1 MRLTPAVR
9 ALLLASALLSHSAA
23 SLAAQS
29 DTWALTNARI
39 QTVTRGVIEKGTI
52 LIRKGLI
59 EAVGPT
65 VTVPADARVIDLAG
79 KTVTPGIFDLTS
91 SLGLPAAPTP
101 GGGGAAPG
109 GGGGQQAPAPAA
121 PRPGLSPERQIA
133 AEIRLTSTEVKP
145 LRDAGITAVLVSP
158 TRGLFRGMSALVPL
172 RDDAD
177 AGSVIKSQV
186 AEHIG
191 YQGAQGGYPGTL
203 LGVIAYQRQAL
214 FDAQRQGMLQDRYKS
229 NPRGMERPEND
240 PGLDA
245 LVPVV
250 RGQVPAFIEAGNEN
264 EIRRAVRLAKEFN
277 LKMTIVGATEGWQAV
292 DALAGRPTIVSV
304 NFPAPAAVTGWS
316 YRLSQRRGPGD
327 SATSARAAQRIIEGN
342 AAALNTAGV
351 KFALASGGSRD
362 FLPNVRKA
370 VAAGL
375 PASVAL
381 EALTI
386 RAAEIAGVGEMLGSI
401 EAGKIANLVVSS
413 TDILSDSARVSA
425 VFVDG
430 IRYEVAPPP
439 PARTGGGGGPAG
451 SGAPAAQVAGAWAM
465 TLTSPQGP
473 LEVAMTLVQNG
484 ASFTG
489 TMTSSVGSQEISDGQ
504 INGRNLTWSATLQMG
519 GQSITL
525 NYRGEVDGNRM
536 SGSAELGSFGSATF
550 TAERKP

>member
-1 MRLTPAVR
+1 MRLTQAVR
-9 ALLLASALLSHSAA
+9 VLLLGSAVFPLSAG

-52 LIRKGLI
+52 VIRKGLI
-59 EAVGPT
+59 EAVGPA
-65 VTVPADARVIDLAG
+65 VPVPADARVLDLAG
-79 KTVTPGIFDLTS
+79 KTVTPGLLDLTS
-91 SLGLPAAPTP
+91 SLGLPAP
-101 GGGGAAPG
+101 AAPAG
-109 GGGGQQAPAPAA
+109 GGGGGGGGGGPAPAPGA
-121 PRPGLSPERQIA
+121 PRQGMSPERKVA
-133 AEIRLTSTEVKP
+133 DELRLTANDMKP
-145 LRDAGITAVLVSP
+145 LRDAGITAVLVAP
-158 TRGLFRGMSALVPL
+158 TRGLFRGLSALVPL
-172 RDDAD
+172 RDDAG
-177 AGSVIKSQV
+177 AGTVIRSQV

-191 YQGAQGGYPGTL
+191 YQGVQGEYPGTL

-214 FDAQRQGMLQDRYKS
+214 YDAQRQGLLQDRYRN

-264 EIRRAVRLAKEFN
+264 EIRRAVRLAREFN
-277 LKMTIVGATEGWQAV
+277 LKATIVGATEGWQAL
-292 DALAGRPTIVSV
+292 DALAGRSAVVSV
-304 NFPAPAAVTGWS
+304 NFPQPTAVTGWS
-316 YRLSQRRGPGD
+316 YRLSQRRMPGD
-327 SATSARAAQRIIEGN
+327 SAVAARQAQRIIEGN
-342 AAALNTAGV
+342 AAALHKAGV
-351 KFALASGGSRD
+351 KFALASGGSRE

-386 RAAEIAGVGEMLGSI
+386 RPAELAGAGEMLGSI

-413 TDILSDSARVSA
+413 ADLLSDSARVSA

-430 IRYEVAPPP
+430 IRYPVTPTPAP
-439 PARTGGGGGPAG
+439 RGGGDAAGAGGPL
-451 SGAPAAQVAGAWAM
+451 AQVGGGWTM
-465 TLTSPQGP
+465 NLTSPQGP
-473 LEVAMTLVQNG
+473 VEITMTLTQSG

-489 TMTSSVGSQEISDGQ
+489 TMTSALGTQEISEGQ
-504 INGRNLTWSATLQMG
+504 ITGRNLTWTSTIQIG

-525 NYRGEVDGNRM
+525 NYRGQVEGNRM
-536 SGSAELGSFGSATF
+536 TGSADLGSFGSATF

>member
-1 MRLTPAVR
+1 MRLTQAVR
-9 ALLLASALLSHSAA
+9 VLLLGSAVFPLSAG

-52 LIRKGLI
+52 VIRKGLI
-59 EAVGPT
+59 EAVGPA
-65 VTVPADARVIDLAG
+65 VPVPADARVLDLAG
-79 KTVTPGIFDLTS
+79 KTVTPGLLDLTS
-91 SLGLPAAPTP
+91 SLGLPAPAVP
-101 GGGGAAPG
+101 AG
-109 GGGGQQAPAPAA
+109 GGGGGGGGGGPAPAPGA
-121 PRPGLSPERQIA
+121 PRQGMSPERKVA
-133 AEIRLTSTEVKP
+133 DELRLTANDMKP
-145 LRDAGITAVLVSP
+145 LRDAGITAVLVAP
-158 TRGLFRGMSALVPL
+158 TRGLFRGLSALVPL
-172 RDDAD
+172 RDDAG
-177 AGSVIKSQV
+177 AGTVIRSQV

-191 YQGAQGGYPGTL
+191 YQGVQGEYPGTL

-214 FDAQRQGMLQDRYKS
+214 YDAQRQGLLQDRYRN

-264 EIRRAVRLAKEFN
+264 EIRRAVRLAREFN
-277 LKMTIVGATEGWQAV
+277 LKATIVGATEGWQAL
-292 DALAGRPTIVSV
+292 DALAGRSAVVSV
-304 NFPAPAAVTGWS
+304 NFPQPTAVTGWS
-316 YRLSQRRGPGD
+316 YRLSQRRMPGD
-327 SATSARAAQRIIEGN
+327 SAVAARQAQRIIEGN
-342 AAALNTAGV
+342 AAALHKAGV
-351 KFALASGGSRD
+351 KFALASGGSRE

-386 RAAEIAGVGEMLGSI
+386 RPAELAGAGEMLGSI

-413 TDILSDSARVSA
+413 ADLLSDSARVSA

-430 IRYEVAPPP
+430 IRYPVTPTPAP
-439 PARTGGGGGPAG
+439 RGGGDAAGAGGPL
-451 SGAPAAQVAGAWAM
+451 AQVGGGWTM
-465 TLTSPQGP
+465 NLTSPQGP
-473 LEVAMTLVQNG
+473 VEITMTLTQSG

-489 TMTSSVGSQEISDGQ
+489 TMTSALGTQEISEGQ
-504 INGRNLTWSATLQMG
+504 ITGRNLTWTSTIQIG

-525 NYRGEVDGNRM
+525 NYRGQVEGNRM
-536 SGSAELGSFGSATF
+536 TGSADLGSFGSATF

>member
-1 MRLTPAVR
+1 MRLTQAVR
-9 ALLLASALLSHSAA
+9 VLLLGSAVFPLSAG

-52 LIRKGLI
+52 VIRKGLI
-59 EAVGPT
+59 EAVGPA
-65 VTVPADARVIDLAG
+65 VPVPADARVLDLAG
-79 KTVTPGIFDLTS
+79 KTVTPGLLDLTS
-91 SLGLPAAPTP
+91 SLGLPAP
-101 GGGGAAPG
+101 AAPAG
-109 GGGGQQAPAPAA
+109 GGGGGGGGGGPAPAPGA
-121 PRPGLSPERQIA
+121 PRQGMSPERKVA
-133 AEIRLTSTEVKP
+133 DELRLTANDMKP
-145 LRDAGITAVLVSP
+145 LRDAGITAVLVAP
-158 TRGLFRGMSALVPL
+158 TRGLFRGLSALVPL
-172 RDDAD
+172 RDDAG
-177 AGSVIKSQV
+177 AGTVIRSQV

-191 YQGAQGGYPGTL
+191 YQGVQGEYPGTL

-214 FDAQRQGMLQDRYKS
+214 YDAQRQGLLQDRYRN

-264 EIRRAVRLAKEFN
+264 EIRRAVRLAREFN
-277 LKMTIVGATEGWQAV
+277 LKATIVGATEGWQAL
-292 DALAGRPTIVSV
+292 DALAGRSAVVSV
-304 NFPAPAAVTGWS
+304 NFPQPTAVTGWS
-316 YRLSQRRGPGD
+316 YRLSQRRMPGD
-327 SATSARAAQRIIEGN
+327 SAVAARQAQRIIEGN
-342 AAALNTAGV
+342 AAALHKAGV
-351 KFALASGGSRD
+351 KFALASGGSRE

-386 RAAEIAGVGEMLGSI
+386 RPAELAGAGEMLGSI

-413 TDILSDSARVSA
+413 ADLLSDSARVSA

-430 IRYEVAPPP
+430 IRYPVTPTPAP
-439 PARTGGGGGPAG
+439 RGGGDAAGAGG
-451 SGAPAAQVAGAWAM
+451 PAAQVGGGWTM
-465 TLTSPQGP
+465 NLTSPQGP
-473 LEVAMTLVQNG
+473 VEITMTLTQSG

-489 TMTSSVGSQEISDGQ
+489 TMTSALGTQEISEGQ
-504 INGRNLTWSATLQMG
+504 ITGRNLTWTSTIQIG

-525 NYRGEVDGNRM
+525 NYRGQVEGNRM
-536 SGSAELGSFGSATF
+536 TGSADLGSFGSATF

>member
-9 ALLLASALLSHSAA
+9 VLLLASALLPHSAA
-23 SLAAQS
+23 SLVAQS

-39 QTVTRGVIEKGTI
+39 QTVTKGVIEKGTVI
-52 LIRKGLI
+52 IRKGLI
-59 EAVGPT
+59 EAVGPA
-65 VTVPADARVIDLAG
+65 VPVPADARVIDLAG
-79 KTVTPGIFDLTS
+79 KTVTPGLIDLTS
-91 SLGLPAAPTP
+91 SLGLPAATTPGAGGGAP
-101 GGGGAAPG
+101 GGGGA
-109 GGGGQQAPAPAA
+109 QQAQAA
-121 PRPGLSPERQIA
+121 PRQGLSPERLIA
-133 AEIRLTSTEVKP
+133 SEIRLTAADVKP
-145 LRDAGITAVLVSP
+145 LRDGGITAVLVSP
-158 TRGLFRGMSALVPL
+158 SRGLFRGMSALVPL

-177 AGSVIKSQV
+177 AGTIIKSQV

-191 YQGAQGGYPGTL
+191 YQGGGGGYPQTL

-214 FDAQRQGMLQDRYKS
+214 FDAQRQGILQDRYRS

-245 LVPVV
+245 LVGVV
-250 RGQVPAFIEAGNEN
+250 RGQTPAFIEAGNEN

-277 LKMTIVGATEGWQAV
+277 LKMTVVGATEGWEAL
-292 DALAGRPTIVSV
+292 DALAGRSAVVSV
-304 NFPAPAAVTGWS
+304 NFPAPTTVTGWS
-316 YRLSQRRGPGD
+316 YRLSQRRAPGD
-327 SATSARAAQRIIEGN
+327 SAASAREAQKMIEGN
-342 AAALNTAGV
+342 AAALNKAGV
-351 KFALASGGSRD
+351 RFALASGGSRE

-375 PASVAL
+375 PAAVAL

-401 EAGKIANLVVSS
+401 EAGKIANLVVSN
-413 TDILSDSARVSA
+413 TDMLNDSARVSA

-439 PARTGGGGGPAG
+439 PARAGGGNGPGGA
-451 SGAPAAQVAGAWAM
+451 GAPAAQVAGTWAM

-473 LEVAMTLVQNG
+473 LEITMTLVQNG

-489 TMTSSVGSQEISDGQ
+489 TMASTLGSQDISDGQ
-504 INGRNLTWSATLQMG
+504 INGRNLTWTSTVQFG

-525 NYRGEVDGNRM
+525 NYRGEADGNRM
-536 SGSAELGSFGSATF
+536 TGSAELGSFGSATF

>member
-1 MRLTPAVR
+1 MRLTQAAR
-9 ALLLASALLSHSAA
+9 ALLLATAIAPLTAGP
-23 SLAAQS
+23 LAAQS

-52 LIRKGLI
+52 VIRKGLI
-59 EAVGPT
+59 EAVGASVP
-65 VTVPADARVIDLAG
+65 VPADARVLDLAG
-79 KTVTPGIFDLTS
+79 KTVTPGLLDLTS
-91 SLGLPAAPTP
+91 SLGLPAPPAPGGGGG
-101 GGGGAAPG
+101 GGGGAAP
-109 GGGGQQAPAPAA
+109 APGA
-121 PRPGLSPERQIA
+121 PRQGLSPERRVA
-133 AEIRLTSTEVKP
+133 DDLRLSATDMKP

-158 TRGLFRGMSALVPL
+158 TRGLFRGLSALVPL
-172 RDDAD
+172 RDDAG
-177 AGSVIKSQV
+177 AGTVIRSQV

-191 YQGAQGGYPGTL
+191 YQGVQGEYPGTL

-214 FDAQRQGMLQDRYKS
+214 YDAQRQGILQDRYRS
-229 NPRGMERPEND
+229 NPRGIERPEND

-277 LKMTIVGATEGWQAV
+277 LKATIVGATEGWQAL
-292 DALAGRPTIVSV
+292 DALAGRPAVVSV
-304 NFPAPAAVTGWS
+304 NFPQPTAVTGWS
-316 YRLSQRRGPGD
+316 YRLSQRRMPGD
-327 SATSARAAQRIIEGN
+327 SAVAARQAQRIIEGN
-342 AAALNTAGV
+342 AAALHRAGV
-351 KFALASGGSRD
+351 KFALASGGSRE

-386 RAAEIAGVGEMLGSI
+386 RPAELAGAGEMLGSI

-413 TDILSDSARVSA
+413 TDLLSDSARVSA

-430 IRYEVAPPP
+430 IRYPVAPPP
-439 PARTGGGGGPAG
+439 PQRTAGGAGG
-451 SGAPAAQVAGAWAM
+451 PAAQVGGGWTM

-473 LEVAMTLVQNG
+473 MDITMTLTQSG
-484 ASFTG
+484 TSFTG
-489 TMTSSVGSQEISDGQ
+489 TMTSQVGNQEISDGQ
-504 INGRNLTWSATLQMG
+504 ITGRNLTWTATLQFG

-525 NYRGEVDGNRM
+525 SYRGEVEGNRM